1 MAELGWNEMKATAQ
15 TIVTAVASEK
25 SWAAVFADLFKARLT
40 FLVLIT
46 TLVGFY
52 MGSTG
57 PVNSLLLLHTML
69 GTALLA
75 AGGAALNQLIEREH
89 DAKMR
94 RTADRPLPSG
104 RLQPA
109 TVLAVGWG
117 AALAGLVY
125 LGIATNVVT
134 LVVGA
139 ITFFTYVFVYTPL
152 KRVTWLNTL
161 VGAIPGAIPPLMGC
175 TAASGQI
182 TREGLALFAIQ
193 AFWQIPH
200 FMAISWIYRDEYAK
214 AGFKMLAVA
223 DPTGIRTSQ
232 QALSHTIALIAVSL
246 CPFLF
251 RLSGPVYLVGAVVLG
266 AAFLISAVR
275 FARRLTVSSARE
287 LFYVSIVYLPL
298 ILGVMVL
305 DKAK

>member
-1 MAELGWNEMKATAQ
+1 MKATAQ
-15 TIVTAVASEK
+15 PISAAVPEEK

-46 TLVGFY
+46 TMVGFY

-57 PVNSLLLLHTML
+57 PVNGLLLLHTML

-104 RLQPA
+104 RLQPG

-117 AALAGLVY
+117 TAVAGLIY
-125 LGIATNVVT
+125 LGIAANVVT
-134 LVVGA
+134 LLVGA

-161 VGAIPGAIPPLMGC
+161 VGAIPGAIPPLMGS

-182 TREGLALFAIQ
+182 TSVGLALFAIQ

-214 AGFKMLAVA
+214 AGFKMLAVL
-223 DPTGIRTSQ
+223 DPRGIRTSR
-232 QALSHTIALIAVSL
+232 QALSHTIALIGVSL
-246 CPFLF
+246 CPFLLH
-251 RLSGPVYLVGAVVLG
+251 LSGPVYLVGALLLG
-266 AAFLISAVR
+266 AAFLTYAAR
-275 FARRLTVSSARE
+275 FARQLTVSSARE
-287 LFYVSIVYLPL
+287 LFYVSIIYLPL
-298 ILGVMVL
+298 ILIVMVL
-305 DKAK
+305 DKAQ

>member
-1 MAELGWNEMKATAQ
+1 MKASVQ
-15 TIVTAVASEK
+15 TIATAVANEK

-40 FLVLIT
+40 LLVLIT

-57 PVNSLLLLHTML
+57 PVNGLLLLHTMV

-75 AGGAALNQLIEREH
+75 AGGAALNQLFEREH

-94 RTADRPLPSG
+94 RTCDRPLPSG
-104 RLQPA
+104 RLQPS

-125 LGIATNVVT
+125 LGVATNVIT

-161 VGAIPGAIPPLMGC
+161 VGAIPGAIPPLMGS
-175 TAASGQI
+175 TAASGNI

-214 AGFKMLAVA
+214 AGFKMLAVL
-223 DPTGIRTSQ
+223 DPDGIRTSQ
-232 QALSHTIALIAVSL
+232 QALSHTIALIALSL

-251 RLSGPVYLVGAVVLG
+251 GLSGPMYLAAAVSLG
-266 AAFLISAVR
+266 ALFLISAIR
-275 FARRLTVSSARE
+275 FARRLTISSARE
-287 LFYVSIVYLPL
+287 LFYVSIIYLPL
-298 ILGVMVL
+298 ILIVMVL